1 MGTRGNIIAGIVAA
15 GISPT
20 LAQAEE
26 TTIADGLLDKDE
38 ISEFSIV
45 ETPEGAPLQ
54 FEGRTVFQV
63 ETEDG
68 ITVYGTSD
76 SSYADGPSV
85 RGISTIITNADGE
98 PVTTYEDAYE
108 VVTGEELPEV
118 EAAEADAPEAEVVEV
133 VEPEAGATIDLGPL
147 AGEAEAGEAGGI
159 LDDGEI
165 TRDEVETS
173 SPVIITRDEALQ
185 LQELSEAG
193 AFADEIDSIA
203 IAEADGGE
211 YRVTINGGNTLNVT
225 GTDGEAYCGNASS
238 AFDASVRGLDLGT
251 ITTETTIG
259 QSCEELIGLTR

>member
-15 GISPT
+15 GIAPT

-45 ETPEGAPLQ
+45 ETPEGAPLE

-68 ITVYGTSD
+68 ITVYGTSE
-76 SSYADGPSV
+76 SAYADGPSV
-85 RGISTIITNADGE
+85 RGINTIITNEAGE
-98 PVTTYEDAYE
+98 PVTTYEEAYE
-108 VVTGEELPEV
+108 VITGEELPEV
-118 EAAEADAPEAEVVEV
+118 EVEAEAPEAEAVE
-133 VEPEAGATIDLGPL
+133 VEPEAGPTIDLGPL

-185 LQELSEAG
+185 LAEEG
-193 AFADEIDSIA
+193 NTFADEIDSVS
-203 IAEADGGE
+203 IAEAGDDQ
-211 YRVTINGGNTLNVT
+211 YRVTINGGNTYNVT
-225 GTDGEAYCGNASS
+225 GTDGEAYCGNAAS
-238 AFDASVRGLDLGT
+238 AFDASVNGLNLGT

-259 QSCEELIGLTR
+259 QTCEELIGLTR